1 MFDDIIMNM
10 IRNKVLEYHVEGVD
24 SNFTNMDNHRIYMYR
39 GSLHEFNWKKFTH
52 KIIDV
57 VCPHFNVETI
67 KTRQYFSNILKC
79 GHSSDYMK
87 EKIYH
92 WLDYFEFFYKN
103 YIIMPIESYYYSFPE
118 EIRYFKV
125 RSPPGFIHQE
135 NETRFHFNATV
146 QILYCIVIFR
156 TFIINVD
163 WSTMIIFLHINNKQ
177 FASHFKN
184 TITVKEL
191 QEVLVG
197 YI

>member
-1 MFDDIIMNM
+1 
-10 IRNKVLEYHVEGVD
+10 
-24 SNFTNMDNHRIYMYR
+24 
-39 GSLHEFNWKKFTH
+39 
-52 KIIDV
+52 
-57 VCPHFNVETI
+57 
-67 KTRQYFSNILKC
+67 
-79 GHSSDYMK
+79 
-87 EKIYH
+87 
-92 WLDYFEFFYKN
+92 
-103 YIIMPIESYYYSFPE
+103 MPIESYYYSFPE